1 MSWMLCPVRALDER
15 AVFNG
20 KRQITVLERDSDN
33 EHSVLTQRQVER
45 WLVFGLLWTHISPLQ
60 MNINK
65 ELLISAACTVRE
77 YVCMQGRE
85 QALLLCC
92 SSSTQPGLPSHLSS
106 SSFRLLS
113 YSFFGFLPA
122 HSFSLPF
129 LFVTNCYATWKDVA
143 NGGSRVV
150 PVNVFFSLFVIY
162 DTHYLI
168 EQGEEYIRF

>member
-1 MSWMLCPVRALDER
+1 M
-15 AVFNG
+15 
-20 KRQITVLERDSDN
+20 
-33 EHSVLTQRQVER
+33 
-45 WLVFGLLWTHISPLQ
+45 VFGLLWTHISPLQ

-129 LFVTNCYATWKDVA
+129 LFVTNCYATRKDVA

-150 PVNVFFSLFVIY
+150 PLNVFFNLFVIY
-162 DTHYLI
+162 DTHFLI
-168 EQGEEYIRF
+168 EQGGKYIYGFSHESFFPKMRLIFLLGLDLSWCIYVFGCML